1 MKKRNETTEAILRQR
16 FGKDSLIALA
26 TVEEGLPCVRT
37 VNALYQD
44 GAFYVI
50 THAMSTKMRQIGR
63 NPHVAICGDW
73 FTARGFGE
81 NLGFV
86 GKPENGS
93 ILAALQEAFFGWLDN
108 GHSNLEDVNTCILKI
123 RLTNGVLFADGVRYE
138 IDFNR

>member
-1 MKKRNETTEAILRQR
+1 MKKRDAIAEGIMQAR

-26 TVEEGLPCVRT
+26 TVEEGLPAVRT
-37 VNALYQD
+37 VDALYVD

-63 NPHVAICGDW
+63 NPNVAICGDW

-86 GKPENGS
+86 GKPENAA
-93 ILAALQEAFFGWLDN
+93 ILATL
-108 GHSNLEDVNTCILKI
+108 
-123 RLTNGVLFADGVRYE
+123 R
-138 IDFNR
+138 

>member
-1 MKKRNETTEAILRQR
+1 MKKRNEITEAILRQR

-37 VNALYQD
+37 VDALYLD

-86 GKPENGS
+86 GKPENRK
-93 ILAALQEAFFGWLDN
+93 IMEALREAFASWLNN
-108 GHSNLEDVNTCILKI
+108 GHSNLEDMNTCILKI

-138 IDFNR
+138 IDFT

>member
-1 MKKRNETTEAILRQR
+1 MKKRNEITEAILRQR

-37 VNALYQD
+37 VNALYLD

-81 NLGFV
+81 NMGYV
-86 GKPENGS
+86 GKQENS
-93 ILAALQEAFFGWLDN
+93 TIMEAVRAAFSGWLDN
-108 GHSNLEDVNTCILKI
+108 GHSNLEDMNTCILKI
-123 RLTNGVLFADGVRYE
+123 RLTNGVLFSEGTRYE
-138 IDFNR
+138 IDFT